1 MIISMIQESC
11 MYLFVINHLVS
22 CFILWLDKTFIFFT
36 TYNSKFSY
44 VDVWFID
51 QNSQPLKVEDK
62 INITLVIKM

>member
-22 CFILWLDKTFIFFT
+22 CFILCLDKTFIFFK

-44 VDVWFID
+44 VDIWFID